1 MKGDESFEDFIT
13 KVLLADTIEDER
25 EIISDE
31 QAALRT
37 IIKSGEDDNRP
48 RTVAKLIYLSMCGEN
63 VSWGQM
69 EAVGLMS
76 ADRLSH
82 KRVGYLAAGSFLA
95 ENMELT
101 VLTTAT
107 VQKDLVSTNP
117 RIQKLALDFIANMG
131 TGEMSQ
137 SLHQEVARLL
147 DAPDPTIQ
155 KRAAMAALTIIRRN
169 PEIWEAFRP
178 FVAKLLNS
186 PSHCCVLAGAHM
198 ALQLLS
204 IEPSL
209 RDGWAQ
215 FCVACT
221 ALLKHLFELKEE
233 NEYTFIIFQDPFLQ
247 ITLLRLLAALKH
259 PSEELDDVLSLVA
272 TGSSVIRNA
281 GRSTLLQTVATI
293 AAVAK
298 KPALRSLAFNQ
309 VGRLFSHGK
318 QANTL
323 YSALSAFSRILYSEG
338 SILDRS
344 SADSQV
350 LQRYKSEVVSCLSH
364 RDPSIRRRALD
375 VVAALV
381 DETNVETLIPEVI
394 GYVKTAD
401 ATFRT
406 ELVSKI
412 FTSIQR
418 FAPTP
423 VWNFNAVFQ
432 LVVDSG
438 SYVSAE
444 VVVAFCNLVARNSAI
459 RPHAI
464 KTLSEALKTNPE
476 NQPLLQVA
484 GWAVGEF
491 QETTSDAIDVLL
503 RLTQLPQTV
512 AETKLILITS
522 MAKLAVRFNEIP
534 KVRQHLAQ
542 FVKNNNLEVQQRTG
556 ELVRVLERPDVSEGL
571 LAPMEVEGEEDVPK
585 PAEHA
590 PGLLEFTSEPKSV
603 KPPKAAPA
611 AARPPPI
618 VTAPP
623 NSVEALKTSD
633 FVVYFEIQKNPAN
646 PSQMA
651 VRSSIFN
658 VGAVPLTK
666 FLLQFGASQGWQINA
681 QPPSGNVLGP
691 IGSAPI
697 RQVFYLQNKGT
708 LPLKMIAQATFMY
721 RTQPIKEQ
729 HQLNPI
735 FG

>member
-13 KVLLADTIEDER
+13 SVLLSDTIEDER

-48 RTVAKLIYLSMCGEN
+48 RTVVKLIYLSMCGEN

-82 KRVGYLAAGSFLA
+82 KRIGYLAAGSFLA

-107 VQKDLVSTNP
+107 VQKDLASSNV
-117 RIQKLALDFIANMG
+117 RVQKLALDFIANVG
-131 TGEMSQ
+131 TAEISQ
-137 SLHQEVARLL
+137 SLHQEVARLI
-147 DAPDPTIQ
+147 DSADVSIQ
-155 KRAAMAALTIIRRN
+155 KRAAMAALTIVRRN
-169 PEIWEAFRP
+169 PEIWDTFRP

-186 PSHCCVLAGAHM
+186 PSHCCILAGAH
-198 ALQLLS
+198 LGLELLS
-204 IEPSL
+204 IEPGL

-215 FCVACT
+215 FSVACT
-221 ALLKHLFELKEE
+221 GLLRHLFELKEE

-247 ITLLRLLAALKH
+247 ITLLRLIAALRH
-259 PSEELDDVLSLVA
+259 PSEQLDDVLSLVA
-272 TGSSVIRNA
+272 TGSTAVRNA
-281 GRSTLLQTVATI
+281 GRSMLLQTVGTI
-293 AAVAK
+293 AAVAM

-338 SILDRS
+338 AILDRS

-350 LQRYKSEVVSCLSH
+350 LQRYTSEVIGCLSH

-423 VWNFNAVFQ
+423 IWNFNTVFQ

-438 SYVSAE
+438 SYVSTE
-444 VVVAFCNLVARNSAI
+444 VVVTFYNLVARNSPI
-459 RPHAI
+459 RHHAV

-484 GWAVGEF
+484 AWAVGEF
-491 QETTSDAIDVLL
+491 QETTSDAIDVIV

-512 AETKLILITS
+512 AETKLILITA
-522 MAKLAVRFNEIP
+522 MAKLAVRFNDIP
-534 KVRQHLAQ
+534 KVRQHLAL
-542 FVKNNNLEVQQRTG
+542 FVKNNNLEVQQRAG
-556 ELVRVLERPDVSEGL
+556 ELVRVLERPEVGEAL
-571 LAPMEVEGEEDVPK
+571 LAPMDVEGED
-585 PAEHA
+585 
-590 PGLLEFTSEPKSV
+590 
-603 KPPKAAPA
+603 
-611 AARPPPI
+611 
-618 VTAPP
+618 
-623 NSVEALKTSD
+623 
-633 FVVYFEIQKNPAN
+633 
-646 PSQMA
+646 
-651 VRSSIFN
+651 
-658 VGAVPLTK
+658 
-666 FLLQFGASQGWQINA
+666 
-681 QPPSGNVLGP
+681 
-691 IGSAPI
+691 
-697 RQVFYLQNKGT
+697 
-708 LPLKMIAQATFMY
+708 
-721 RTQPIKEQ
+721 
-729 HQLNPI
+729 
-735 FG
+735 